1 MGISVLHNHFTSAL
15 PLVSSQT
22 LNHLRHLSRQQLHLL
37 NLCQAPQRN
46 EKLPSQYCIHLQE
59 NTKITFIKH
68 ISKYAQNTVL
78 PQMSNVYTHYL
89 AYEKTN

>member
-1 MGISVLHNHFTSAL
+1 MGISVLHSHFTSAL

-22 LNHLRHLSRQQLHLL
+22 LHHLRHLYHQQLHLL

-59 NTKITFIKH
+59 YTKITFIKH
-68 ISKYAQNTVL
+68 ISKCAQNTVL

-89 AYEKTN
+89 AYEKTK

>member
-1 MGISVLHNHFTSAL
+1 MGISVLHSHFASAL

-22 LNHLRHLSRQQLHLL
+22 LNHLHHLSPQQLHLL
-37 NLCQAPQRN
+37 NLSQAAQRI
-46 EKLPSQYCIHLQE
+46 EKFPSQYCIHLQE

-89 AYEKTN
+89 AYEKTK

>member
-1 MGISVLHNHFTSAL
+1 MGISVLCSHFTSAL

-22 LNHLRHLSRQQLHLL
+22 LNHLHHLSHQQLHLM

-46 EKLPSQYCIHLQE
+46 EKLPPEYCIHLQE

-78 PQMSNVYTHYL
+78 PQMSNAYKHYL
-89 AYEKTN
+89 AYEKTK